1 MSWRKS
7 RLLHPN
13 LRIVTPAPS
22 NLAWQVDGS
31 VAHEKLGPI
40 NRPRSARAWREAMV
54 GGPGA
59 PCAGILRRRGRG
71 PALGGTGSAT
81 TIDRLRPGGAP
92 LQIFRPPRGP
102 GLGRPRR
109 GGARPP
115 P

>member
-71 PALGGTGSAT
+71 RALCATGSAT
-81 TIDRLRPGGAP
+81 TIDRLPPSRAALQDCRAPG
-92 LQIFRPPRGP
+92 
-102 GLGRPRR
+102 
-109 GGARPP
+109 
-115 P
+115 

>member
-71 PALGGTGSAT
+71 RALRAHGSAT
-81 TIDRLRPGGAP
+81 TIYRLRPGGAP
-92 LQIFRPPRGP
+92 LQRCKGPHVTGTCLPAPPD
-102 GLGRPRR
+102 
-109 GGARPP
+109 
-115 P
+115 